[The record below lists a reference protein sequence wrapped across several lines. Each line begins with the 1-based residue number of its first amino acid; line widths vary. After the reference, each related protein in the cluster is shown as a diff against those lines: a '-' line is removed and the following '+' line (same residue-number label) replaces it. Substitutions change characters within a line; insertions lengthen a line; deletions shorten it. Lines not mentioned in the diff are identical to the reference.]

1 MTTRW
6 HDEDVL
12 QVLDGE
18 RVVLEAFWNGGEW
31 IAFAKREDGEVDHEA
46 GQVYI
51 AVDPERET
59 HMRHVRDEN
68 AMMDEGPRQVANAV
82 LKSMRRTFRDD
93 EELRDLVRIRSLGLA
108 RRYVRTGTLKKGG
121 E

>member
-1 MTTRW
+1 
-6 HDEDVL
+6 
-12 QVLDGE
+12 
-18 RVVLEAFWNGGEW
+18 
-31 IAFAKREDGEVDHEA
+31 
-46 GQVYI
+46 
-51 AVDPERET
+51 
-59 HMRHVRDEN
+59 
-68 AMMDEGPRQVANAV
+68 V